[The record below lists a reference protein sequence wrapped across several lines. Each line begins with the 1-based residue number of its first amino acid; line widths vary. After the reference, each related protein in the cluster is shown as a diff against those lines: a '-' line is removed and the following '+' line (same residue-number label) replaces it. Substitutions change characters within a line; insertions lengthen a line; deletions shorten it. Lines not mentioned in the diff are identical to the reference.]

1 MVGEKITM
9 LHLTLFL
16 AAAGV
21 FIWSGIKPAGYPIWI
36 LEVAPAVI
44 GLTIIIATY
53 SKFRLTT
60 LSYSIIVILS
70 IIMFVGGHY
79 TYSRVPLFNWVKDVM
94 NFDRNHYDRFGHL
107 LKGLSVIVIREI
119 LIRKTALTKGFWLAA
134 ISLSISLAIAALYEI
149 IEWLFSEIS
158 KGGKT
163 AKDFLGNQGD
173 IWDSQWDMSCT
184 FIGSIIALLFLSKL
198 HNKLLVRF
206 LLKSK

>member
-94 NFDRNHYDRFGHL
+94 NFDRNHYDRFG
-107 LKGLSVIVIREI
+107 
-119 LIRKTALTKGFWLAA
+119 
-134 ISLSISLAIAALYEI
+134 
-149 IEWLFSEIS
+149 
-158 KGGKT
+158 
-163 AKDFLGNQGD
+163 
-173 IWDSQWDMSCT
+173 
-184 FIGSIIALLFLSKL
+184 
-198 HNKLLVRF
+198 
-206 LLKSK
+206 